1 MLRVFLNYSLAF
13 LLRKLSFFSL
23 HFRLTTQIPDSSQT
37 ADQQR
42 QETIGGSQILLGQE
56 ILWPLAWQKRL
67 KCYCSLR
74 GSWGNS
80 GVPPDLCF
88 LCSPRANYGEWLE
101 TLARATRGM
110 VGGGCD
116 QIVKHKRHPVATSA
130 SSCTQPDG
138 QFQGEWFRREN
149 FSLEHFSSMR
159 QAPSDDSW

>member
-23 HFRLTTQIPDSSQT
+23 HFRLTTQIPDPSQT

-116 QIVKHKRHPVATSA
+116 QIVNHNNILYPQQQEAAA
-130 SSCTQPDG
+130 SLLDSSRD
-138 QFQGEWFRREN
+138 EWFRREN
-149 FSLEHFSSMR
+149 SSLECFSSVR
-159 QAPSDDSW
+159 QAPSNDSR